1 MLFRS
6 RKLRGVA
13 LFASLVIVLAGCSS
27 DSDGGS
33 GDSANTDGTCT
44 PADTPVINFAAYS
57 TPREA
62 YGKIIP
68 AFVSQ
73 WKEDHDDQ
81 NVIFQESYAGSTT

>member
-6 RKLRGVA
+6 RKLQGIA
-13 LFASLVIVLAGCSS
+13 LFASLAIVLAACSS
-27 DSDGGS
+27 DSGGS
-33 GDSANTDGTCT
+33 GDDANTDGTCT

-81 NVIFQESYAGSTT
+81 NVIFQE